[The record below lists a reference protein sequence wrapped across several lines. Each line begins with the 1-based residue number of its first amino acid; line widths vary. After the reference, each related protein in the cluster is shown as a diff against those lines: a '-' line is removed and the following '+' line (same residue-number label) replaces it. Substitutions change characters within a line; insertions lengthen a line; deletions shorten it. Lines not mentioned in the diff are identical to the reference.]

1 MNSQEQDYDNI
12 PPELEEP
19 KIVEQYEKREFL
31 DIIIDSITA
40 DTMIAYILGMISGAV
55 IMYFEY
61 IA

>member
-19 KIVEQYEKREFL
+19 KIVEQYERSKFL
-31 DIIIDSITA
+31 DSITA
-40 DTMIAYILGMISGAV
+40 DTVMVYILGMISGAV